1 MIYKIDIEVILILEY
16 IIKWLL
22 LFKESNEGRKQIG
35 QYYVNVIFLVK
46 LMIKN
51 NINRMS
57 NV

>member
-35 QYYVNVIFLVK
+35 KYDVNVIFLVK

-51 NINRMS
+51 NINRMR

>member
-35 QYYVNVIFLVK
+35 QYYVNVIFVVK